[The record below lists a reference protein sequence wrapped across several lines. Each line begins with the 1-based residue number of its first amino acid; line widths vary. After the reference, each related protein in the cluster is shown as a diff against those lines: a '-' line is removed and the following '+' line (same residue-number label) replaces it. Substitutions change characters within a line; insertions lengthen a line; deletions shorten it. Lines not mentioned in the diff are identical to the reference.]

1 MLTIRGTAETLRQR
15 LEQEQQQL
23 EGTASRLS
31 MSTPSTEAA
40 DPIPSTS
47 SLAHGSPM
55 QGESHGENA
64 SNGKEQDGTAT
75 AASSTTELPSPP
87 RPTKPAKPWALA
99 AYGIPAPDPSIL
111 PDATLEAKLR
121 HFHVLRSQGI
131 HFNATLQSN
140 KSFRNP
146 AILSKLVDFVDVDEK
161 LSNFPPEV
169 WRSSHGL
176 GRDAWA
182 ESIAERQ
189 KALAEERQKLQERG
203 KRSNIDFA
211 SSSSSASASTSS
223 LAHPHSS
230 SNMGANGRSGP
241 GADRE
246 ERKKSRWDSS
256 SKADSARK
264 RDNDAHRDRDR
275 ERERDRERDR
285 DRHRDRSRSPSGRR
299 R

>member
-1 MLTIRGTAETLRQR
+1 MRC
-15 LEQEQQQL
+15 
-23 EGTASRLS
+23 S
-31 MSTPSTEAA
+31 
-40 DPIPSTS
+40 
-47 SLAHGSPM
+47 
-55 QGESHGENA
+55 
-64 SNGKEQDGTAT
+64 DG
-75 AASSTTELPSPP
+75 
-87 RPTKPAKPWALA
+87 
-99 AYGIPAPDPSIL
+99 GVQ
-111 PDATLEAKLR
+111 AKLR

-161 LSNFPPEV
+161 LSNFTPEV

-211 SSSSSASASTSS
+211 SSSSAAASTSS
-223 LAHPHSS
+223 AGHLHPSHS
-230 SNMGANGRSGP
+230 GTNGRSGS

-256 SKADSARK
+256 SKSDSARK
-264 RDNDAHRDRDR
+264 RDSDLYRDRDR
-275 ERERDRERDR
+275 ERDRERER